1 MCVLYLQRLRR
12 SLPPSLLRRMS
23 TSTWTT
29 TTSATGMPTLELEPC
44 RVRSSSFRHS
54 RDATPGS
61 SPVESRSNSPSPSS
75 PTVVLTIPKSR
86 SFSLAA
92 TQPSISAV
100 NSHLK
105 RATRK
110 SVTPLSSVDT
120 SAVSNYTDNKIS
132 PLVKSDLQD
141 NADERMRISALNKE
155 HLTSIRK
162 NITSDYESCN
172 ESPSSSDHS
181 DNIPIADDFSG
192 SPPKKTCGRIV
203 DTSVSAQI
211 ARVVCM
217 ISLSHILILYPRYC
231 FKPLQNYW
239 CCDCRL
245 FYLCSSWLFLAWHQ

>member
-1 MCVLYLQRLRR
+1 MVLQRLRR

-54 RDATPGS
+54 RDTTPGS

-92 TQPSISAV
+92 TQPSTS
-100 NSHLK
+100 SQTHLK
-105 RATRK
+105 RMARK
-110 SVTPLSSVDT
+110 SVTPILTSEGASSTKVLD
-120 SAVSNYTDNKIS
+120 SKLS
-132 PLVKSDLQD
+132 PLVKGELQESSE
-141 NADERMRISALNKE
+141 ERLRISALNKE

-181 DNIPIADDFSG
+181 DNIPTADEFSG
-192 SPPKKTCGRIV
+192 SPPKKMLAGRSI
-203 DTSVSAQI
+203 DTSTSSKTRLVS
-211 ARVVCM
+211 V
-217 ISLSHILILYPRYC
+217 
-231 FKPLQNYW
+231 
-239 CCDCRL
+239 
-245 FYLCSSWLFLAWHQ
+245 SSVITV